1 MGNIF
6 ICYRRDDSRDVSD
19 RIFGELKRHFS
30 RNRLFKDVNNIPP
43 GVNFKTY
50 IETELQKS
58 AVMLAIIGPNWLSKN
73 ADGLRRLD
81 DPADLVS
88 IEISTALRL
97 QIRIIPVLVGGAKM
111 PTRDMLPTTLGSLA
125 DLHATT
131 VRSDPDFD
139 GDLIRLRAVLEPIV
153 GRSHSLRFVLLA
165 IAAIAFGVAAWLSL
179 PVKRS
184 EKPDHGNSTIIA
196 NPTATST
203 SPTAAAPVP
212 ASSPTTT
219 ADGCF
224 DYLYTDTQKVPP
236 VTTTK
241 RICN

>member
-19 RIFGELKRHFS
+19 RIFSELRRHFS
-30 RNRLFKDVNNIPP
+30 RKRVFKDVNNIPP

-50 IETELQKS
+50 IEAELKKS

-88 IEISTALRL
+88 VEISTALGL
-97 QIRIIPVLVGGAKM
+97 QMRIIPVLVGGAKM
-111 PTRDMLPTTLGSLA
+111 PPRDMLPATLGTLA

-139 GDLIRLRAVLEPIV
+139 GAPP
-153 GRSHSLRFVLLA
+153 SAPFLRF
-165 IAAIAFGVAAWLSL
+165 
-179 PVKRS
+179 
-184 EKPDHGNSTIIA
+184 
-196 NPTATST
+196 
-203 SPTAAAPVP
+203 
-212 ASSPTTT
+212 
-219 ADGCF
+219 C
-224 DYLYTDTQKVPP
+224 
-236 VTTTK
+236 
-241 RICN
+241 